1 MGQTFLVTGCSEHDV
16 SWLESALTDQG
27 RVVAVENN
35 LEEVLDLIDMMD
47 VGIVFVGVDR
57 QRLADAYS
65 LIEGMMEARTAVSV
79 VAVGDGHDS
88 DLVLAA
94 MRAGAK
100 DFLTPGQRSSEV
112 HGLIWRIGRKQ
123 PSVLSGNS
131 KRGQLV
137 ALYGVDPAPDSTL
150 VASHLALK
158 LAEEGTSVLFVDMG
172 PAIGEAEA
180 ILSLKCTFGLEDAM
194 RAARRLDSTVI
205 ESAFSVHSSGLGLLP
220 LLENSRYP
228 ETYSYAETI
237 LLLGALRQY
246 FSCIIVN
253 GCGQAD
259 SDFIRALVDG
269 ADQVLWYID
278 QSVSCSRRNLA
289 RLHHWRSESIHLQ
302 TARLLVDRYLS
313 RQAPAATDLSEMF
326 ELPLAAALPPNIEQ
340 RLGCR
345 NQGLPLYKLAPR
357 DELTRGLKSLADA
370 LPLQTQPEHEH
381 KGFLKRLFSMD
392 S

>member
-1 MGQTFLVTGCSEHDV
+1 MVDV
-16 SWLESALTDQG
+16 
-27 RVVAVENN
+27 V
-35 LEEVLDLIDMMD
+35 D

-57 QRLADAYS
+57 PHLADAYS
-65 LIEGMMEARTAVSV
+65 LIEGVMEARTTVSV
-79 VAVGDGHDS
+79 VAIGDGQDS
-88 DLVLAA
+88 ELVLAA

-100 DFLTPGQRSSEV
+100 DFLSPGQRSSEV
-112 HGLIWRIGRKQ
+112 HGLIWRVGRKH
-123 PSVLSGNS
+123 PSALAGGS

-137 ALYGVDPAPDSTL
+137 ALYGVDTSPDSTL
-150 VASHLALK
+150 VSSHLALK
-158 LAEEGTSVLFVDMG
+158 LADEGASVLFVDMG

-220 LLENSRYP
+220 LLESSRYP
-228 ETYSYAETI
+228 ESYSYAETI

-246 FSCIIVN
+246 FSCVIVN
-253 GCGQAD
+253 ACGQED

-289 RLHHWRSESIHLQ
+289 RLHHWRSESINLQ
-302 TARLLVDRYLS
+302 TARLVVDRYQP
-313 RQAPAATDLSEMF
+313 RQAPAAMDLSEMF
-326 ELPLAAALPPNIEQ
+326 EMPLAAALSSSIEQ

-345 NQGLPLYKLAPR
+345 NQGLSLYKLAPR
-357 DELTRGLKSLADA
+357 DELTRGLKSLADG
-370 LPLQTQPEHEH
+370 LPLQTQPEREN
-381 KGFLKRLFSMD
+381 KGFLKRLFHLD